1 MLGLLVLSKVI
12 GHIFFGNPKRC
23 RLANLRNVTT
33 LWLLLERRLAGWT
46 SVWVVVNGPAETVFM
61 EQVATSEIQVKR
73 GRVIFVSHIQ
83 GNCFRVLSY
92 FFAKSV

>member
-1 MLGLLVLSKVI
+1 M
-12 GHIFFGNPKRC
+12 
-23 RLANLRNVTT
+23 TT

-46 SVWVVVNGPAETVFM
+46 SVWVVVNGQAETVFM
-61 EQVATSEIQVKR
+61 EQVATSEIQEKR

-83 GNCFRVLSY
+83 GNCFRVLSD